1 MTKVLYGKNSE
12 WYYRKRIEFHVPRS
26 TLKTDCENR
35 TMGFLSVELETW
47 NVEHFYGVKM
57 DFKQFLDRHHSTIVR
72 EWKRRLRSEVS
83 PRYSSRP
90 VEEYDQTINAAY
102 EAYYNALVFN
112 DYSRIDDVVQEIGEF
127 RFKAGFTLSE
137 VQKAFEMFGYLAMPR
152 IVKEMSGSVPE
163 TIAAIDRV
171 QVCLD
176 YTIHLFSDFFQA
188 LSEKEIRNYAQM
200 LEVKVRDRTRELAES
215 EAKYRTLVEE
225 IRDGYFVNQDGKI
238 VFSNKAFASMHGY
251 TVDEVVGRPYTDFV
265 AAESLEEVTKTY
277 ESRIEA
283 RKAREHYVYYRR
295 LRDGTP
301 LPTENKVVLTVY
313 EGKQAALGICRDITE
328 RLEIEKRIREAENL
342 AHIGEIT
349 ASLAHEIR
357 NPLSAARMSIQMLLK
372 SDCFKGNEKRRLEI
386 LSQEVGRLNMIVSE
400 MLDFAKPMKFALQ
413 PGSLAALIRSSLE
426 AIEAKILEK
435 GITVTRK
442 FPGKLPLV
450 NMDPGKMEQVVIN
463 LLLNAVEAVGRE
475 GRIDIAIKRVRGTH
489 DLAVH
494 ITDNGHGIEPGSM
507 PFIFDPFF
515 TRKTKGT
522 GLGLANAKKIIEA
535 HGGKIELVPAEP
547 AGTRAVFTIPA
558 VPEK

>member
-1 MTKVLYGKNSE
+1 
-12 WYYRKRIEFHVPRS
+12 
-26 TLKTDCENR
+26 
-35 TMGFLSVELETW
+35 
-47 NVEHFYGVKM
+47 M
-57 DFKQFLDRHHSTIVR
+57 DFKQFLDRHHGAIVR

-90 VEEYDQTINAAY
+90 VEEYEQTINAAY

-200 LEVKVRDRTRELAES
+200 LEIKVRDRTRELAES

-265 AAESLEEVTKTY
+265 APESLEEVTKTY

-283 RKAREHYVYYRR
+283 GKAREHYVYYRR
-295 LRDGTP
+295 HRDGTS

-328 RLEIEKRIREAENL
+328 RLEIEKRVREAENL

-372 SDCFKGNEKRRLEI
+372 SHSFKGNEKRRLEI

-400 MLDFAKPMKFALQ
+400 MLDFAKPMRFALQ
-413 PGSLAALIRSSLE
+413 TGSLAALIRSSLE

-450 NMDPGKMEQVVIN
+450 TMDPGKMEQVVIN
-463 LLLNAVEAVGRE
+463 LLLNAVEAVDRE

-535 HGGKIELVPAEP
+535 HGGKIEIVPAEP